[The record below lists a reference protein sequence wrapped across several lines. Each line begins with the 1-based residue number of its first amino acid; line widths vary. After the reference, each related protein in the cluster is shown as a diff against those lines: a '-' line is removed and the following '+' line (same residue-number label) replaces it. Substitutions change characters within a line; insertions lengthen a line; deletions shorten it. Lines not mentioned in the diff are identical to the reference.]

1 MPKAKKRRRGI
12 SVMLKLVGVTIPF
25 VSITIAVLLY
35 VLYTNVSQTLLE
47 KSETLLHTTSERTI
61 QETEA
66 WINKTVTALEQQR
79 DTLSYFDLDI
89 PQMQEYIRHTVD
101 GSDAYP
107 AGIYVALTD
116 GSLYHAT
123 FVPGPD
129 FNALEK
135 SWYKNGIQSED
146 IILGDVYFDEDSQS
160 NVVGASGIFKD
171 SQGQAKGVV
180 AADVYLDSIADIVNQ
195 IQIEETGGIFL
206 VDTRTFTIIGHKDP
220 EILGKVL
227 TEIDEGMYRYAASQI
242 QAGETGLFINDNTYV
257 EISTI
262 PNSDWAAVTYVPR
275 EEVLKDVDNLF
286 QTVIPIVLVIVLVL
300 FVLII
305 ICVRR
310 MVGKPVRKLNQ
321 VASEIADGNLEQS
334 IQYKA
339 HDELGELA
347 DNFNRTTIRL
357 REYVVYIEE
366 IANSLA
372 EIAAGNLNFTLEQEY
387 VGEFSKIRTSLE
399 DISSSLNRVIGQIN
413 MTAHQV
419 SMGSEHVSTGAQTL
433 SQGAAEQASA
443 IEELAT
449 TITEV
454 SDVVQKDAQGAKKA
468 SEISL
473 AVEQS
478 SKESNEKM
486 QNMAEAIQ
494 RINDQSMEIYKIIKT
509 IDDIAFQTNILSLNA
524 SVEAARAGTAGKGF
538 AVVAD
543 EVRNLAAKSAEA
555 AHETGELIE
564 QTVEAV
570 QKGTAAADDMAGS
583 LLEVVEQSKEVSK
596 HANMIAVHS
605 EKQAVSME
613 EIAQGIR
620 QVSSVVQTNS
630 ATAQES
636 AAASEQL
643 LEQARIL
650 KQLVSKFRLKG

>member
-305 ICVRR
+305 FCVRR

-478 SKESNEKM
+478 IKESNEKM

>member
-1 MPKAKKRRRGI
+1 
-12 SVMLKLVGVTIPF
+12 MLKLVGVTIPF

-478 SKESNEKM
+478 IKESNEKM

>member
-305 ICVRR
+305 FCVRR

-387 VGEFSKIRTSLE
+387 VGEFSKIRMSLE

-478 SKESNEKM
+478 IKESNEKM

>member
-123 FVPGPD
+123 FVPEPD

-305 ICVRR
+305 FCVRR

-478 SKESNEKM
+478 IKESNEKM

>member
-227 TEIDEGMYRYAASQI
+227 TEIDEGMYRYAASKI

-478 SKESNEKM
+478 IKESNEKM

>member
-1 MPKAKKRRRGI
+1 MKYTVEEKIIMPKAKKRRRGI

-305 ICVRR
+305 ICQRHEDSL
-310 MVGKPVRKLNQ
+310 PLLLY
-321 VASEIADGNLEQS
+321 GNVNS
-334 IQYKA
+334 MICI
-339 HDELGELA
+339 
-347 DNFNRTTIRL
+347 TICTFC
-357 REYVVYIEE
+357 Y
-366 IANSLA
+366 
-372 EIAAGNLNFTLEQEY
+372 
-387 VGEFSKIRTSLE
+387 
-399 DISSSLNRVIGQIN
+399 
-413 MTAHQV
+413 
-419 SMGSEHVSTGAQTL
+419 
-433 SQGAAEQASA
+433 
-443 IEELAT
+443 
-449 TITEV
+449 
-454 SDVVQKDAQGAKKA
+454 
-468 SEISL
+468 
-473 AVEQS
+473 
-478 SKESNEKM
+478 
-486 QNMAEAIQ
+486 
-494 RINDQSMEIYKIIKT
+494 
-509 IDDIAFQTNILSLNA
+509 
-524 SVEAARAGTAGKGF
+524 
-538 AVVAD
+538 
-543 EVRNLAAKSAEA
+543 
-555 AHETGELIE
+555 
-564 QTVEAV
+564 
-570 QKGTAAADDMAGS
+570 
-583 LLEVVEQSKEVSK
+583 
-596 HANMIAVHS
+596 
-605 EKQAVSME
+605 
-613 EIAQGIR
+613 
-620 QVSSVVQTNS
+620 
-630 ATAQES
+630 
-636 AAASEQL
+636 
-643 LEQARIL
+643 
-650 KQLVSKFRLKG
+650 

>member
-171 SQGQAKGVV
+171 SQGQANGVV

-478 SKESNEKM
+478 IKESNEKM

>member
-171 SQGQAKGVV
+171 SQGHAKGVV

-478 SKESNEKM
+478 IKESNEKM

>member
-242 QAGETGLFINDNTYV
+242 QAGETGLFINYNTYV

-478 SKESNEKM
+478 IKESNEKM